1 MAKQGVGGQVPGTST
16 ADNEGQWYI
25 KIQVTSRSGGTC
37 LYFLALGRWKQKGHK
52 FERPAWLHSKFR
64 ASLFYLSS
72 KRKKQKERV
81 ERGRER
87 ERQRE
92 KHVGYLKKFF
102 FIVLGGGTL

>member
-1 MAKQGVGGQVPGTST
+1 MPILLST
-16 ADNEGQWYI
+16 WEVEAEGSQ
-25 KIQVTSRSGGTC
+25 
-37 LYFLALGRWKQKGHK
+37 
-52 FERPAWLHSKFR
+52 ERPAWLHSKFR